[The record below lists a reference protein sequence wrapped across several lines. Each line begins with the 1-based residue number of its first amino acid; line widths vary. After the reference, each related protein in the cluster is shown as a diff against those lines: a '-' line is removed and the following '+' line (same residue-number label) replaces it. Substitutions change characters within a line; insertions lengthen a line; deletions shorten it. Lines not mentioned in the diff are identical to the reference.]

1 MVATFAGSDAEK
13 EEATMFTYAS
23 EVDVRRPV
31 DEVFAA
37 ITDIQRWGEW
47 TDMTEIRPDQPGP
60 ITVGSTGTFTL
71 PGPFKGPIR
80 YALAHLE
87 SNRSVRYEMAHPG
100 FTWTAELS
108 VSPASGGSRLATSGT
123 FRIRGWR
130 RLLEPIIAREVSR
143 GEADELARMKSLLES
158 ATVPAAAMPA
168 GGTRA

>member
-1 MVATFAGSDAEK
+1 
-13 EEATMFTYAS
+13 MFTYAS
-23 EVDVRRPV
+23 EVDVTRPA

-47 TDMTEIRPDQPGP
+47 TDMSEIRPDRPGP
-60 ITVGSTGTFTL
+60 IAVGSTGTFTL

-80 YALAHLE
+80 YELARLE
-87 SNRSVRYEMAHPG
+87 PNRSVMYEMTHPA

-108 VSPASGGSRLATSGT
+108 VTPASGGSRLATSGA

-143 GEADELARMKSLLES
+143 GEADELARMKTLLES
-158 ATVPAAAMPA
+158 ATAPAVAVPAGAARP
-168 GGTRA
+168 